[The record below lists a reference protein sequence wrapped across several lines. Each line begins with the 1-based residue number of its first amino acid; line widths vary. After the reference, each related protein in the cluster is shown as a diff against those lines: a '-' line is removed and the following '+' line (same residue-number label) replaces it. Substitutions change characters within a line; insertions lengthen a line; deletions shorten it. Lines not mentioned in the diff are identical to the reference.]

1 MQFILFQVVYGDCI
15 LYAFWP
21 SLLLSSVIGV
31 LVVSIQFFIPFLIL
45 VYCYGR
51 IVWVLTRRI
60 SSNIGD
66 NDAADNLQSKFQKA
80 RTNTI
85 KTFLLVG
92 ICFIICWSN
101 NQIYYLMYLLGFD
114 ADWNDI
120 YYRFTILMIFLN
132 CTVNPFIYLLKYKD
146 YQVALREFLKCGRQ
160 KSGEYSEGSTSLS
173 ISGTTVTDIK

>member
-1 MQFILFQVVYGDCI
+1 MV
-15 LYAFWP
+15 
-21 SLLLSSVIGV
+21 SV
-31 LVVSIQFFIPFLIL
+31 QFFIPFLIL

-60 SSNIGD
+60 GSSIGD
-66 NDAADNLQSKFQKA
+66 YNAADNVQSKFQTA

-114 ADWNDI
+114 ADWNSI

-132 CTVNPFIYLLKYKD
+132 CTVNPFIYILKYKD
-146 YQVALREFLKCGRQ
+146 YQVSLRDFLKCVNKVLEITLKAMSLYRYQ
-160 KSGEYSEGSTSLS
+160 ERLTQILNNST
-173 ISGTTVTDIK
+173 ICTFF

>member
-1 MQFILFQVVYGDCI
+1 MQFILFQVVSGECI

-31 LVVSIQFFIPFLIL
+31 LVVSVQFFIPFLTL

-66 NDAADNLQSKFQKA
+66 NNAADNVQSKFQTA

-114 ADWNDI
+114 ADWNGI

-146 YQVALREFLKCGRQ
+146 YQVALREFLKCGTQ
-160 KSGEYSEGSTSLS
+160 KSGDYSESNVSLS
-173 ISGTTVTDIK
+173 VSGTGVTGIK

>member
-1 MQFILFQVVYGDCI
+1 M
-15 LYAFWP
+15 
-21 SLLLSSVIGV
+21 
-31 LVVSIQFFIPFLIL
+31 VSIQFFIPFLIL

-51 IVWVLTRRI
+51 IVWILARRI

-66 NDAADNLQSKFQKA
+66 KNAVDNVQSKFQTA

-114 ADWNDI
+114 ADWNSI

-132 CTVNPFIYLLKYKD
+132 CTVNPFIYLIKYKD
-146 YQVALREFLKCGRQ
+146 YQVALREFLKCGKQ
-160 KSGEYSEGSTSLS
+160 PPQECSNGSVTLS
-173 ISGTTVTDIK
+173 ISGTVDIDISSSSVMLFIFVSLITHV